1 MWVAPYLAF
10 LAIRNWGLFPTQW
23 MDHSC
28 MHGNSFGDNL
38 RKKKVDCIFNFQD
51 IMRVTTKVVAH
62 LVGKRHKV
70 HNKDFL
76 LLTSIP
82 QQKHQLIKSIPF
94 LLFQH
99 ALMLAALY
107 GTMQGWCFSP
117 SLFWHS
123 EYLGK
128 IRRYWIILLDIKK
141 NCCYVFVHHHFDL
154 YMYITYLLYFQRL
167 PHGNLFWQR
176 SRRWGNRPVSCR
188 KTNKIYSFSI
198 LCLNF

>member
-1 MWVAPYLAF
+1 MGSVSHSVNGSF
-10 LAIRNWGLFPTQW
+10 LHAWEFLWRQ
-23 MDHSC
+23 SE
-28 MHGNSFGDNL
+28 
-38 RKKKVDCIFNFQD
+38 KKKVDCIFNFQD

-141 NCCYVFVHHHFDL
+141 KLLLCVCTSSFWLVYVHYLPSLLSKTSTWKPLLAKKQALREPTCFVQENKQNIF
-154 YMYITYLLYFQRL
+154 IFNT
-167 PHGNLFWQR
+167 LFEFLTLR
-176 SRRWGNRPVSCR
+176 
-188 KTNKIYSFSI
+188 
-198 LCLNF
+198 